1 MEQLKSKILEEFGDT
16 LNEVEVRR
24 HISKMY
30 QDVGKAKYG
39 LIDSGLF
46 GAKIVAGIITGVRFT
61 ETDPIYEIS
70 FDKNKWETS
79 IITEDISDIIKF
91 LKIAPLQRVRETH
104 NLKVKF

>member
-1 MEQLKSKILEEFGDT
+1 MEQLKSKILEKFGDFP
-16 LNEVEVRR
+16 NEVEVRR
-24 HISKMY
+24 YIAKMY
-30 QDVGKAKYG
+30 EDVGKAKYG

-46 GAKIVAGIITGVRFT
+46 GVKIIAGIVTGIRFT